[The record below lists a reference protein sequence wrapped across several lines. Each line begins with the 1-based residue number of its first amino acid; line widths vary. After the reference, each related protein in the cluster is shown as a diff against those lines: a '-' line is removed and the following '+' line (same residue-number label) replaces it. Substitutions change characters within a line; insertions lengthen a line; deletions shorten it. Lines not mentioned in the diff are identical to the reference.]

1 MFQHLVSFSVL
12 ALTEQ
17 EGRSDRGGER
27 VSALSLP
34 SAVFTLPL
42 SYSRARVGLKIMFKV
57 MCSEKLNY
65 I

>member
-17 EGRSDRGGER
+17 EGRSDGGGER

-34 SAVFTLPL
+34 SAVFTLRL

-57 MCSEKLNY
+57 MSLKKLNY

>member
-1 MFQHLVSFSVL
+1 MFQHLVSFSVI

-17 EGRSDRGGER
+17 EGKSDEGGER

-42 SYSRARVGLKIMFKV
+42 SYSNARVWGQRSRLR
-57 MCSEKLNY
+57 S
-65 I
+65 

>member
-1 MFQHLVSFSVL
+1 MFQHLVSFSVI

-17 EGRSDRGGER
+17 EGKSDGGGER

-42 SYSRARVGLKIMFKV
+42 SYSKARVWGQRSRLR
-57 MCSEKLNY
+57 S
-65 I
+65 